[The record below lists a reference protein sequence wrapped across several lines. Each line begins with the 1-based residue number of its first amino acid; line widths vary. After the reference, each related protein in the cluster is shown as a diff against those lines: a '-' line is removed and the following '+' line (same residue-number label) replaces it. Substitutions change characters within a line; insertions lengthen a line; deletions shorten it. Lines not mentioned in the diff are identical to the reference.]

1 MKQFILDLC
10 LVLLLIC
17 ATSLLF
23 GDYKVSQTMFERSI
37 NEFEESVST
46 QQESKEKYV
55 TIQDPSDNHVSSLM
69 KVMSDGCV
77 KVIEF
82 VVLVFSNFVSM
93 ILMVMVY

>member
-1 MKQFILDLC
+1 MKQFVYDFC

-17 ATSLLF
+17 AMSLLF
-23 GDYKVSQTMFERSI
+23 GDNQVSQTLFQRSI
-37 NEFEESVST
+37 DEFEESVST
-46 QQESKEKYV
+46 HQEPKNQYV
-55 TIQDPSDNHVSSLM
+55 TIQDTSDNHVSSFM

-93 ILMVMVY
+93 ILYVMVY